1 MFCNDII
8 IIVIY
13 VNDLFIAKFNKI
25 DNRIIKIVFNKR
37 FQMID
42 LNFLVYYL
50 DINIQR
56 NRQQRIFYFNQKIYL
71 KFFFQNHEMT
81 SFSQHVTSIK
91 IICKLK
97 IVLFN
102 YVAIFEFK
110 RKYQFAIKFLMY
122 AMFETRSNIIYAI
135 SIVNRYVFNFILIYE
150 KIVKRIFR
158 YIQTILNLRFIF
170 SNVIQLLFDYID
182 VD

>member
-13 VNDLFIAKFNKI
+13 VNDLFIAKLNKI

-37 FQMID
+37 FQIID

-71 KFFFQNHEMT
+71 KFFFQNHEIT
-81 SFSQHVTSIK
+81 SSSKHVTSMK

-97 IVLFN
+97 VVSFN
-102 YVAIFEFK
+102 YVAILEFK
-110 RKYQFAIKFLMY
+110 RKYQFAIKFLIY
-122 AMFETRSNIIYAI
+122 AILETRSNIIYAM
-135 SIVNRYVFNFILIYE
+135 SIVNRYVFNFIFIYE

-158 YIQTILNLRFIF
+158 YIQAILNLRFIF
-170 SNVIQLLFDYID
+170 SSAI
-182 VD
+182 

>member
-1 MFCNDII
+1 MFCNYTI

-13 VNDLFIAKFNKI
+13 VNDLFIVKFNKI
-25 DNRIIKIVFNKR
+25 NNQIIKIVFNKR
-37 FQMID
+37 FQIID
-42 LNFLVYYL
+42 LNFFVYYL

-102 YVAIFEFK
+102 YVAILEFK
-110 RKYQFAIKFLMY
+110 RKYQFAIKFFIY
-122 AMFETRSNIIYAI
+122 AIFETRSNIVYIV
-135 SIVNRYVFNFILIYE
+135 SIVNQYVFNFIFIHE

-158 YIQTILNLRFIF
+158 YI
-170 SNVIQLLFDYID
+170 
-182 VD
+182 